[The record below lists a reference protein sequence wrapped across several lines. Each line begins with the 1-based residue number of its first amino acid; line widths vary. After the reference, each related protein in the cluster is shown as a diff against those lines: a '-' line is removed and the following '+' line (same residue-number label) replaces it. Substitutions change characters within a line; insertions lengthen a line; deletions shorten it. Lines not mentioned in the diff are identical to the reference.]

1 MHIPKGV
8 NIYCRRMG
16 ETAEILALWRRAE
29 IRGERVAL
37 ATVVRVEGSS
47 YRKSGARMLV
57 TSGGERA
64 GTISGG
70 CLEAEVSRKI
80 WWLTAQGPSIQQYQ
94 SSFDEDA
101 GEIPWGLGC
110 GGTVWLHLEQQP
122 IAVLT
127 ALAAAHEQG
136 SPSVVLFQL
145 ASPCAPA
152 IPLVPGDASIKAELS
167 EFSTEAFD
175 KRQSIFVQNDCR
187 PLFAEYL
194 APPPRLTVF
203 GAGDDALPILEF
215 AQALGWRSTVA
226 DGRAHLLQPGKFPR
240 DTEVRLLAYTVP
252 VACGPVFARGALPVP
267 PETGVRDGELAVVLT
282 HSYEQDRA
290 ILAALLPRDLLYL
303 GILGPRHR
311 TQRLLEEV
319 APTLDLSVEA
329 CFARLHSP
337 VGLDLGARDPASIA
351 LSIVAGLQA
360 ALTGRRLTATRSS
373 DEEPHPLVTRY
384 A

>member
-1 MHIPKGV
+1 
-8 NIYCRRMG
+8 MG

-29 IRGERVAL
+29 EQGERVAL

-47 YRKSGARMLV
+47 YRKPGARMLV
-57 TSGGERA
+57 SSGGERA

-122 IAVLT
+122 VAVLK

-136 SPSVVLFQL
+136 SPSVILFQL
-145 ASPCAPA
+145 APPYGPA
-152 IPLVPGDASIKAELS
+152 IPVIPGDASIIAESS
-167 EFSTEAFD
+167 EVLLEAFD
-175 KRQSIFVQNDCR
+175 RRESVCVVNCTD
-187 PLFAEYL
+187 PLLAEYL

-203 GAGDDALPILEF
+203 GAGDDALPILAF
-215 AQALGWRSTVA
+215 AQALGWRTTVA

-240 DTEVRLLAYTVP
+240 DTELRLLAYDIP
-252 VACGPVFARGALPVP
+252 VACGPVPARGALPVP
-267 PETGVRDGELAVVLT
+267 PETGVRDGELAVILT

-290 ILAALLPRDLLYL
+290 ILAALLPRELLYL

-311 TQRLLEEV
+311 TQRLLEET
-319 APTLDLSVEA
+319 APLLGLSVEA

-360 ALTGRRLTATRSS
+360 ALTGRRLTATCTAAGAPRRLASR
-373 DEEPHPLVTRY
+373 D